1 MQLRLNKFL
10 SKAGITSRREADK
23 MIAEGRVQVNGEVI
37 QILGYKIDD
46 EKDCVDLD
54 GKRVKSDKG
63 LTYLL
68 LNKPSGYLVTLKD
81 PFKRP
86 TIMSLLPQMKRRIF
100 PVGRLDFDS
109 EGLLL
114 LTNNGELAYRLMH
127 PRYKVRKE
135 YLLTVKGKPD
145 PSSLSSIKKGIYLDG
160 KKTAPA
166 KITQIA
172 SSQKR
177 SHLRV
182 EIYEGRKR
190 ELRRMFEATGYRV
203 MKLKRIK
210 FAGLTLG
217 KLKKGE
223 WRYLTRKE
231 IDLLRRKV
239 GLG

>member
-23 MIAEGRVQVNGEVI
+23 MIAEGRVKVNGEVI

-46 EKDCVDLD
+46 EEDCVDLD

-145 PSSLSSIKKGIYLDG
+145 PSSLSSIKKGIYLNG

-172 SSQKR
+172 FSQKR

-182 EIYEGRKR
+182 EICEGRKR

-231 IDLLRRKV
+231 IDLLRREV